1 MRYLRHRRIKEISM
15 KRKIY
20 AIALLV
26 FLSVSVLCTTQA
38 IACGGAGMTDGDHS
52 SSKSSEE

>member
-1 MRYLRHRRIKEISM
+1 M